1 MKIKKVK
8 IYKRLCEETV
18 FSEAERRVRG
28 EDGLHEP
35 LTENTPVALLFLPP
49 RVHMRVCVL

>member
-18 FSEAERRVRG
+18 FSESEERM
-28 EDGLHEP
+28 DFMNL
-35 LTENTPVALLFLPP
+35 
-49 RVHMRVCVL
+49 